1 MTHFRL
7 TRKEPGFSL
16 DVDFPL
22 PPGITAVFGTAGSGK
37 SLLLKLAAGLVTP
50 HAGRVLFDDAI
61 LYDAA
66 SRVEVPA
73 CRRGFG
79 YLPPGDSLLPHMT
92 LRENLRF
99 AADAFPRL
107 DRHRRVTEALDRWQ
121 LSPAAELYPN
131 QLAPAQRLQ
140 GAIARMLIAEPKLLL
155 LDHTAITESLL
166 LQIRTLTTAPIL
178 FAAGDLDLCCSTA
191 SHILVLDAGRIAQ
204 TALCRR
210 CRRRPHSLLYTR
222 SLFPTQTTRSGTPR
236 EIVDHPA
243 SVEVAR
249 ATGIPNVYQGSVE
262 ALDPGRN
269 TSLIQ
274 FEHFAVTAPYLPGR
288 FRGDRIWVAIRPRDL
303 RVHGSAS
310 GPNCI
315 VTRLVRA
322 SLRAEFARLEFEDGI
337 FADLTLEEYAAWKD
351 NKEWHVEFPPGALQI
366 L

>member
-22 PPGITAVFGTAGSGK
+22 QGGATAVYGPAGSGK
-37 SLLLKLAAGLVTP
+37 SLLLKLAAGLVPP
-50 HAGRVLFDDAI
+50 HAGRILFDDAI

-66 SRVEVPA
+66 SRVAVPA
-73 CRRGFG
+73 CRRAFG
-79 YLPPGDSLLPHMT
+79 YLPPGDSLFPHMT

-99 AADAFPRL
+99 AALEFSRL
-107 DRHRRVTEALDRWQ
+107 ERHRRVTEALDRWQ
-121 LSPAAELYPN
+121 LSPSAELYPN
-131 QLAPAQRLQ
+131 QLAVAQRLQ
-140 GAIARMLIAEPKLLL
+140 AAIARMLIAEPKLLL
-155 LDHTAITESLL
+155 LDHAGLTEALL
-166 LQIRTLTTAPIL
+166 LQLRALTTAPIL
-178 FAAGDLDLCCSTA
+178 FATADLDRCCSIA
-191 SHILVLDAGRIAQ
+191 SHMLVMDAGRIAQ
-204 TALCRR
+204 
-210 CRRRPHSLLYTR
+210 
-222 SLFPTQTTRSGTPR
+222 SGTPR
-236 EIVDHPA
+236 EVVDHPA

-249 ATGIPNVYQGSVE
+249 ATGIPNIYQGSIA

-288 FRGDRIWVAIRPRDL
+288 FRGDQIWVGIRPRDL
-303 RVHGSAS
+303 RVHASAS

-315 VTRLVRA
+315 ITRLTRV

-337 FADLTLEEYAAWKD
+337 FADVTLEEYAARKD

>member
-166 LQIRTLTTAPIL
+166 LQIRALTTAPIL

-191 SHILVLDAGRIAQ
+191 SHMLVLDAGRIAQ
-204 TALCRR
+204 
-210 CRRRPHSLLYTR
+210 
-222 SLFPTQTTRSGTPR
+222 SGTPR

-337 FADLTLEEYAAWKD
+337 FADLTLEEYAAGKD

>member
-166 LQIRTLTTAPIL
+166 LQIRALTTAPIL

-191 SHILVLDAGRIAQ
+191 SHLLVLDAGRIAQ
-204 TALCRR
+204 
-210 CRRRPHSLLYTR
+210 
-222 SLFPTQTTRSGTPR
+222 SGTPR

-303 RVHGSAS
+303 RVLGSAS

-337 FADLTLEEYAAWKD
+337 CADLTLEEYAAGKD

>member
-7 TRKEPGFSL
+7 TRKEPAFSL

-22 PPGITAVFGTAGSGK
+22 PAGITAVFGPPGSGK
-37 SLLLKLAAGLVTP
+37 SLLLKLAAGLVP
-50 HAGRVLFDDAI
+50 GHAGRILWDDAI
-61 LYDAA
+61 VYDAV

-73 CRRGFG
+73 CRRAFG
-79 YLPPGDSLLPHMT
+79 YLPPGDSLFPHMT
-92 LRENLRF
+92 VRENLRF
-99 AADAFPRL
+99 AAVHVPRL

-121 LSPAAELYPN
+121 LSSSAELYPN
-131 QLAPAQRLQ
+131 QLAAAQRLQ

-155 LDHTAITESLL
+155 LDHTAVTESLL
-166 LQIRTLTTAPIL
+166 LQIRALTPAPIL
-178 FAAGDLDLCCSTA
+178 FASWDLDLCCCIA
-191 SHILVLDAGRIAQ
+191 SHMLVLDAGRIAQ
-204 TALCRR
+204 
-210 CRRRPHSLLYTR
+210 
-222 SLFPTQTTRSGTPR
+222 SGTPR
-236 EIVDHPA
+236 EIVGHPA

-249 ATGIPNVYQGSVE
+249 ATGIPNVYQGSIA

-288 FRGDRIWVAIRPRDL
+288 FRGDRIWVAMRPRDL

-315 VTRLVRA
+315 VTRLVRV
-322 SLRAEFARLEFEDGI
+322 SMRAEFARLEFEDAI
-337 FADLTLEEYAAWKD
+337 FADLTLEEYAARKD

>member
-7 TRKEPGFSL
+7 TRKEPAFSL

-22 PPGITAVFGTAGSGK
+22 LPGMTAVYGAAGSGK
-37 SLLLKLAAGLVTP
+37 SLLLKLAAGLVPP
-50 HAGRVLFDDAI
+50 HAGRILFDDAI

-66 SRVEVPA
+66 ARVEVPA
-73 CRRGFG
+73 CRRAFG
-79 YLPPGDSLLPHMT
+79 YLPPGDSLFPHLT

-99 AADAFPRL
+99 AADQFPRL
-107 DRHRRVTEALDRWQ
+107 DRHRRVTEALERWQ
-121 LSPAAELYPN
+121 LAAHAELYPN
-131 QLAPAQRLQ
+131 QLAAGQRLQ

-155 LDHTAITESLL
+155 LDHAAITESLL
-166 LQIRTLTTAPIL
+166 LQIRAITAAPML
-178 FAAGDLDLCCSTA
+178 FATGDLDLCCSNA

-204 TALCRR
+204 
-210 CRRRPHSLLYTR
+210 
-222 SLFPTQTTRSGTPR
+222 SGTPR

-249 ATGIPNVYQGSVE
+249 ATGIPNVYQGSIA

-274 FEHFAVTAPYLPGR
+274 FENFAVTAPYLPGR
-288 FRGDRIWVAIRPRDL
+288 FRGDQIWVAIRPRDL

-315 VTRLVRA
+315 GTRLVRV
-322 SLRAEFARLEFEDGI
+322 SMRAEFARLEFEDGV
-337 FADLTLEEYAAWKD
+337 FADLTLEEYAAAKD